1 MPTRAKI
8 TCNDDKELRMI
19 LDTIYETKTQL
30 QLAKYSLLLAH
41 HILEITAIPI
51 NEVIM
56 QGFFLNEQWQNKQ
69 ARVHDVRVVGFQ
81 IHELAKKARDPLIQA
96 AYRVVGHAV
105 SSAHRI
111 EHAMVASDYAILV
124 MNALYPNDQLAVEKE
139 RQFQIHLMEQIS

>member
-19 LDTIYETKTQL
+19 LDAIYETKTQL

-56 QGFFLNEQWQNKQ
+56 QGFFLNEQWPSKAKISPSLISSDKSSM
-69 ARVHDVRVVGFQ
+69 ART
-81 IHELAKKARDPLIQA
+81 
-96 AYRVVGHAV
+96 
-105 SSAHRI
+105 
-111 EHAMVASDYAILV
+111 
-124 MNALYPNDQLAVEKE
+124 
-139 RQFQIHLMEQIS
+139 